1 MKFATTIALC
11 ITWAIVAVLPVHA
24 SEIRISSLEE
34 LAEYASQNGNTI
46 AMEPGEYE
54 LIEYI
59 PLESIPERREEESW
73 HFIEFSGSDNV
84 FDLTDVTIEVD
95 TELRNELDP
104 PIHNP
109 EFVVS
114 GANNTLEGLTI
125 TNIGDGTS
133 RGGNVL
139 SVHGDD
145 NTVRNVTL
153 HVRGSFPYGYGD
165 LLGKG
170 GGSLVGLRKHSGLQ
184 ITGNNTRVIGC
195 EIFMRSFGHGFYI
208 QDGATNTYFEDC
220 YVEGEMRST
229 DDMLAETSGP
239 AYEADFASV
248 YRNREGEFE
257 ILPGYKKSLAED
269 GFRTYGGVQD
279 VTFINCTAKNMRGGW
294 ELRDSGP
301 IHIEG
306 CEAIGNERGFWV
318 GADAMVRES
327 RGDARYGPLLFL
339 EGENSSVEL
348 AVMPAES
355 EMTVHALATIH
366 GSNHKVSF
374 APWEG
379 EDVNPTVPIKL
390 GFSQP
395 GGGEG
400 MAPYGEQGARDI
412 RLTNETNAPL
422 VIGELASACEIITR
436 GEVRENAGE
445 DIAIESGTP

>member
-1 MKFATTIALC
+1 MRFTITIAVSV
-11 ITWAIVAVLPVHA
+11 TWAFFAVQPVHA

-34 LAEYASQNGNTI
+34 LAEYASQSGNTI
-46 AMEPGEYE
+46 TMEPGAYE
-54 LIEYI
+54 LTEYI
-59 PLESIPERREEESW
+59 PLESIPERRDNEDW
-73 HFIEFSGSDNV
+73 HFIEFSGSGNM

-114 GANNTLEGLTI
+114 GNNNTLQGLTI
-125 TNIGDGTS
+125 TNLGDGTS

-139 SVHGDD
+139 SVHGDG

-257 ILPGYKKSLAED
+257 ILPGYMKSLAED

-301 IHIEG
+301 IHIES

-318 GADAMVRES
+318 GADAVVKDS
-327 RGDARYGPLLFL
+327 RGDAKYGPLLFL
-339 EGENSSVEL
+339 EGDNSSVYLEL
-348 AVMPAES
+348 MPEES
-355 EMTVHALATIH
+355 EMNVHALASIH
-366 GSNHKVSF
+366 GSNHEVSI
-374 APWEG
+374 APREG
-379 EDVNPTVPIKL
+379 EDVNPAVPIKL

-395 GGGEG
+395 GAGEG
-400 MAPYGEQGARDI
+400 MAPYSEQAARDI
-412 RLTNETNAPL
+412 SLTNETNAPL
-422 VIGELASACEIITR
+422 VVGEQASACQITTR
-436 GEVRENAGE
+436 GEVLENAGD
-445 DIAIESGTP
+445 DIAIERSAP

>member
-1 MKFATTIALC
+1 MKFTTTIAVA
-11 ITWAIVAVLPVHA
+11 ITSAFFAALPVQA

-34 LAEYASQNGNTI
+34 LAEYASQDGNTVT
-46 AMEPGEYE
+46 MEPGEYP
-54 LIEYI
+54 LIDYI
-59 PLESIPERREEESW
+59 PLESIPERREEEDW
-73 HFIEFSGSDNV
+73 HFLEFSGSGNV

-114 GANNTLEGLTI
+114 GSDNTLKGLTI

-145 NTVRNVTL
+145 NTLRGVTL
-153 HVRGSFPYGYGD
+153 RVRGSFPYGYGD

-195 EIFMRSFGHGFYI
+195 EIYMRSFGHGFYI

-239 AYEADFASV
+239 AHEVDFASV
-248 YRNREGEFE
+248 ARNREGENK
-257 ILPGYKKSLAED
+257 ILPGYKKCLAED
-269 GFRTYGGVQD
+269 GFRTYSGVED
-279 VTFINCTAKNMRGGW
+279 VTFINCAAKHMRAGF
-294 ELRDSGP
+294 ELRHSGP
-301 IHIEG
+301 IRIEDSKT
-306 CEAIGNERGFWV
+306 IGHERGFWV
-318 GADAMVRES
+318 GTDAVIEAS
-327 RGDARYGPLLFL
+327 RGDAKYGPLLFL
-339 EGENSSVEL
+339 EGEGSSVEL
-348 AVMPAES
+348 ELMPEDS
-355 EMTVHALATIH
+355 EMNVHALATIH
-366 GSNHKVSF
+366 GSDHEVSIG
-374 APWEG
+374 PWEG
-379 EDVNPTVPIKL
+379 KEREEATPIKL

-395 GGGEG
+395 GGGQG
-400 MAPYGEQGARDI
+400 MAPIGERAAHNIALTNATSMPIIIGEQ
-412 RLTNETNAPL
+412 
-422 VIGELASACEIITR
+422 ASGCEVVTQ
-436 GEVRENAGE
+436 GEVLENAGE
-445 DIAIESGTP
+445 DIAIESGAP